1 MSRNLVHYAVAAVLV
16 RGADEGARVALV
28 LLALERAR
36 SAALGGL
43 LVAAL
48 LVPHVVAAG
57 VVGAAA
63 DRSRRPL
70 RLVAAASAG
79 FAAALIVTSLTVGRL
94 PTVVVIGVLLAGGCC
109 GPALLGALSSR
120 LPTLVTPGGAPRAFG
135 VDAMTYGVAG
145 MLGPAVAG
153 VVAGRA
159 SAGAAAFVLGAGALL
174 GAGAVAALPD
184 AGGGARPEP
193 GSLRLSEGL
202 RTMWRERVLALVT
215 GATGVGQLG
224 FGALP
229 VVVAVVAVRQGK
241 PAGAGLLLAAMTAGG
256 LVGSLLWTMRPAR
269 SARAPE
275 VVMAALLFSALPL
288 AAGALTE
295 SGPVL
300 AALLGLSGVANGPL
314 LGGLL
319 VTRQLFAP
327 ATVRTQV
334 FTLGAG
340 FKTSSTA
347 AGSALAGLM
356 AGWSTGSQLVLV
368 AACPFVAALG
378 GAAGLRLIR
387 RRATGRAYSPTAT
400 STASATGVEP

>member
-1 MSRNLVHYAVAAVLV
+1 MTRHLVHYAVAAVLV

-28 LLALERAR
+28 LLALERTR

-79 FAAALIVTSLTVGRL
+79 FGAALVVAALTVGRL
-94 PTVVVIGVLLAGGCC
+94 PTGVVLGVLLAGGCC

-120 LPTLVTPGGAPRAFG
+120 LPTLVAPGAAPRAFG
-135 VDAMTYGVAG
+135 LDAMTYGIAG
-145 MLGPAVAG
+145 TLGPAVAG
-153 VVAGRA
+153 VIAGRA
-159 SAGAAAFVLGAGALL
+159 SAGAAALVLGGGALV
-174 GAGAVAALPD
+174 GAAAVAALPD
-184 AGGGARPEP
+184 TGRRERPEP
-193 GSLRLSEGL
+193 GSVRLREGI

-215 GATGVGQLG
+215 GATSVGQLG

-229 VVVAVVAVRQGK
+229 VVVAVVAVRQGD
-241 PAGAGLLLAAMTAGG
+241 PGRAGLLLAAVTAGS
-256 LVGSLLWTMRPAR
+256 LVGSLLWTIRPAR
-269 SARAPE
+269 PARAPR
-275 VVMAALLFSALPL
+275 VVMAGLLLSALPL
-288 AAGALTE
+288 AAAALTA
-295 SGPVL
+295 SAPVL
-300 AALLGLSGVANGPL
+300 AALLGLSGIANGPL

-319 VTRQLFAP
+319 VARERFAP

-334 FTLGAG
+334 FTVGAG
-340 FKTSSTA
+340 IKTSATA
-347 AGSALAGLM
+347 AGSALAGLV
-356 AGWSTGSQLVLV
+356 AGWSTGTQLLLV

-378 GAAGLRLIR
+378 GAAGLRLTR
-387 RRATGRAYSPTAT
+387 GRGVGRAYSPTAT
-400 STASATGVEP
+400 STASPTGAPP

>member
-1 MSRNLVHYAVAAVLV
+1 
-16 RGADEGARVALV
+16 
-28 LLALERAR
+28 
-36 SAALGGL
+36 
-43 LVAAL
+43 
-48 LVPHVVAAG
+48 
-57 VVGAAA
+57 
-63 DRSRRPL
+63 
-70 RLVAAASAG
+70 
-79 FAAALIVTSLTVGRL
+79 
-94 PTVVVIGVLLAGGCC
+94 
-109 GPALLGALSSR
+109 
-120 LPTLVTPGGAPRAFG
+120 
-135 VDAMTYGVAG
+135 
-145 MLGPAVAG
+145 
-153 VVAGRA
+153 
-159 SAGAAAFVLGAGALL
+159 
-174 GAGAVAALPD
+174 LPD

-193 GSLRLSEGL
+193 GSVRLGEGL
-202 RTMWRERVLALVT
+202 RTMWRERVLGLVT

-275 VVMAALLFSALPL
+275 
-288 AAGALTE
+288 

-319 VTRQLFAP
+319 VTRQRFAP

-347 AGSALAGLM
+347 TGSALAGLM

-378 GAAGLRLIR
+378 GAAGLRLTR

>member
-1 MSRNLVHYAVAAVLV
+1 MTHLVRYAVAAVLV

-28 LLALERAR
+28 LLALERVR

-70 RLVAAASAG
+70 RLVAVASAG
-79 FAAALIVTSLTVGRL
+79 FAAALIVAALTVGRL
-94 PTVVVIGVLLAGGCC
+94 PTVVVLVVLLGG
-109 GPALLGALSSR
+109 GGWGRALLGALSSR
-120 LPTLVTPGGAPRAFG
+120 LPTLVAPGEAPRAFG
-135 VDAMTYGVAG
+135 VDATTYSVAG
-145 MLGPAVAG
+145 ILGPAVAG
-153 VVAGRA
+153 VVAVLA
-159 SAGAAAFVLGAGALL
+159 SAVAAALVLGAGALL

-184 AGGGARPEP
+184 AGRQERPEP
-193 GSLRLSEGL
+193 GSVRLSEGL

-215 GATGVGQLG
+215 GATSVGQLG

-229 VVVAVVAVRQGK
+229 VVVAVVAVRQGR

-256 LVGSLLWTMRPAR
+256 LVGSLLWTTRPAR
-269 SARAPE
+269 SDHAPE
-275 VVMAALLFSALPL
+275 VVMAALLVSALPL

-319 VTRQLFAP
+319 VTRQRFAP

-340 FKTSSTA
+340 LKTSSTA
-347 AGSALAGLM
+347 AGSALAGLV
-356 AGWSTGSQLVLV
+356 AGWSTGSQLLLV

-378 GAAGLRLIR
+378 GAAGLRLTR
-387 RRATGRAYSPTAT
+387 GRATGRAYSPTAT
-400 STASATGVEP
+400 STFSGTGAEP

>member
-1 MSRNLVHYAVAAVLV
+1 VTRQLLHYAVAAVLV

-28 LLALERAR
+28 LLALERTH
-36 SAALGGL
+36 SAVLGGL

-79 FAAALIVTSLTVGRL
+79 FAAALAIAALTVGRL
-94 PTVVVIGVLLAGGCC
+94 PTPVVLAVLVASGCC

-120 LPTLVTPGGAPRAFG
+120 LPLLVAPAAEPRAFG

-159 SAGAAAFVLGAGALL
+159 SAGAATLVLGAGAVL
-174 GAGAVAALPD
+174 GAAAVAALPD
-184 AGGGARPEP
+184 GDRRERPRP
-193 GSLRLSEGL
+193 GTVRLRDGV
-202 RTMWRERVLALVT
+202 RTLWSERVLALVT
-215 GATGVGQLG
+215 AATSVGQLG

-229 VVVAVVAVRQGK
+229 VVVAVVAVRRGE
-241 PAGAGLLLAAMTAGG
+241 PTTAGLLLAALTAGG
-256 LVGSLLWTMRPAR
+256 LVGSLLWTARPAPPR
-269 SARAPE
+269 LAPW
-275 VVMAALLFSALPL
+275 VVMAGLLGTALPV
-288 AAGALTE
+288 AAGALTA
-295 SGPVL
+295 STPVL
-300 AALLGLSGVANGPL
+300 AALLVLSGIANGPL

-319 VTRQLFAP
+319 VTRQRFAP

-340 FKTSSTA
+340 LKTTSTA

-356 AGWSTGSQLVLV
+356 AGWSTGTQLLLV
-368 AACPFVAALG
+368 AACPLVAGLG
-378 GAAGLRLIR
+378 GAVGLRLTR
-387 RRATGRAYSPTAT
+387 GRGARRAYSPTAT
-400 STASATGVEP
+400 STATDVLP

>member
-1 MSRNLVHYAVAAVLV
+1 MTRHLVHYAVAAVLV
-16 RGADEGARVALV
+16 RGADEGARVGLV
-28 LLALERAR
+28 LLGLERTR

-63 DRSRRPL
+63 DRSRGPL

-79 FAAALIVTSLTVGRL
+79 FGAALTVAALTVGRL
-94 PTVVVIGVLLAGGCC
+94 PTPVVLGVLLAGGCC

-120 LPTLVTPGGAPRAFG
+120 LPTLVAPAATPRAFG

-159 SAGAAAFVLGAGALL
+159 SAGPAVLVLGAGALL

-184 AGGGARPEP
+184 GGRPERPEP
-193 GSLRLSEGL
+193 GSVQLREGV
-202 RTMWRERVLALVT
+202 RTLWRERVLGLVT
-215 GATGVGQLG
+215 GATSLGQLG

-229 VVVAVVAVRQGK
+229 VVVAVVAVRRGE
-241 PAGAGLLLAAMTAGG
+241 PTGAGLLLAALTAGG
-256 LVGSLLWTMRPAR
+256 VVGSLLWTVWPAPP
-269 SARAPE
+269 ARAPQ
-275 VVMAALLFSALPL
+275 VVMAGLLGTALPV
-288 AAGALTE
+288 AAGAMTA
-295 SGPVL
+295 STAVL
-300 AALLGLSGVANGPL
+300 AALLVLSGIANGPL
-314 LGGLL
+314 FGALL
-319 VTRQLFAP
+319 VTRQRFAP
-327 ATVRTQV
+327 ANVRTQV

-340 FKTSSTA
+340 LKTSSTA
-347 AGSALAGLM
+347 AGSALAGLV
-356 AGWSTGSQLVLV
+356 AGWSTGTQLLLV

-378 GAAGLRLIR
+378 GAVGLRLTR
-387 RRATGRAYSPTAT
+387 GRGTRSDYSPTAT
-400 STASATGVEP
+400 STASATDAPA